1 MRRLI
6 GFIVITVAV
15 LAQPAYADDLTTQ
28 QQDVRQQLAAAAV
41 QITQLNTRMAT
52 LEQSV
57 SDTQRRIQREKAQ
70 VRMLARALYAQPDS
84 LVATVFESAS
94 IAEAMTRIADLTS
107 AGDRAVATKR
117 QLDQDLTQLS
127 LQRTQLQT
135 DRDRQEQL
143 RLQLTAQFAK
153 LVQEAAAGKPGAG
166 TPMPPVLP
174 PRGGAADPQIIIDA
188 VGPPGR
194 RPVRRAGPRG
204 PPHPGDNRD
213 VMKLDGAVAVITGGA
228 SGIGRACALAMA
240 AKGADVVIADLDE
253 ERMGSAVAEV
263 EALGRRALGV
273 RCDVSRDG
281 ELEGLAERAIREM
294 GGVDLLMNNA
304 GVVLGGPVEKISM
317 ADWEW
322 IVGINL
328 LGPGRRVREFLP
340 HMLEPGGG
348 PLGQTPSV
356 P

>member
-166 TPMPPVLP
+166 TAMPPVIP
-174 PRGGAADPQIIIDA
+174 PGGATAIQQIIMDAFASLGGAAQGWALRVAKCESNYNPFA
-188 VGPPGR
+188 V
-194 RPVRRAGPRG
+194 
-204 PPHPGDNRD
+204 NRSS
-213 VMKLDGAVAVITGGA
+213 GA
-228 SGIGRACALAMA
+228 SRLFQFLPSTWASSPYHAQSVFDPTANAKA
-240 AKGADVVIADLDE
+240 AAWLYQ
-253 ERMGSAVAEV
+253 RS
-263 EALGRRALGV
+263 
-273 RCDVSRDG
+273 
-281 ELEGLAERAIREM
+281 
-294 GGVDLLMNNA
+294 
-304 GVVLGGPVEKISM
+304 
-317 ADWEW
+317 
-322 IVGINL
+322 
-328 LGPGRRVREFLP
+328 GPGQWSCSSLV
-340 HMLEPGGG
+340 
-348 PLGQTPSV
+348 
-356 P
+356 